1 LIDINDRWHQDPR
14 VELVGEPRAAE
25 VLLREAATPFL
36 QQAGTRVIADCYLA
50 GFAEA
55 VGAHLVTFDRGL
67 AEIARF
73 RKNPVILLDLD

>member
-1 LIDINDRWHQDPR
+1 LIDINVWLAITWATAGQRCNGAFEIYHRWHQDPT

-55 VGAHLVTFDRGL
+55 VGGAPRN
-67 AEIARF
+67 I
-73 RKNPVILLDLD
+73 